1 MKFTNYDDAVTAL
14 KRLVPGASIKEN
26 SIVLPKNADIGLS
39 GWRALDAIRIMSNK
53 AIVRDAA
60 EKTEKTAKK
69 EKKEETVTYKEN
81 VRVGEPA
88 PGITRGFRLGNMA
101 HFDKNIEPEP
111 MVLDMTNISD
121 NRIMK
126 LVVKEVLKYRK

>member
-14 KRLVPGASIKEN
+14 KRLVPGASVKEN
-26 SIVLPKNADIGLS
+26 SIVLPRNADIGLS
-39 GWRALDAIRIMSNK
+39 GWRALDAIRAMSSK
-53 AIVRDAA
+53 VIVRDA
-60 EKTEKTAKK
+60 EKAMKK

-88 PGITRGFRLGNMA
+88 PGITRGFRLGNMV
-101 HFDKNIEPEP
+101 HFDKKVEPEP
-111 MVLDMTNISD
+111 MVLDMTSISD